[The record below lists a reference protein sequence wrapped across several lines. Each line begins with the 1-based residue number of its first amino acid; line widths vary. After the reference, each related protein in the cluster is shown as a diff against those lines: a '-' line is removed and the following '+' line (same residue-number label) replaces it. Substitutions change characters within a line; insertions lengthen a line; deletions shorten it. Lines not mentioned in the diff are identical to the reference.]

1 MTEPEYLTR
10 EQIITGLRNMA
21 NWLERHP
28 DLAAAPFIQSGDL
41 RILAFKSDPVEF
53 AGHAAIINGDVGG
66 AVVDVTDDYVAVDR
80 TFGPITYHLYTAR
93 LDKAAPI
100 PAEELTAEEKW
111 RAVWGPTVDALT
123 ALDAS

>member
-53 AGHAAIINGDVGG
+53 AGHAAIINGD
-66 AVVDVTDDYVAVDR
+66 DYVAVDR